1 MNNKKGTA
9 AFRYPTFRAYF
20 AIRFFFTF
28 AYQMQATVIGFYI
41 YALTHSKVAIAF
53 TGLSEVIP
61 AIGAALYGG
70 YVADRCEKRKMLLLV
85 YSGVL
90 FTALILLIATLRPL
104 GAFMPTGRI
113 LGIIYS
119 MLFLN
124 GIARAFYEP
133 AIFSLFSHSVPRDV
147 YPNASN
153 WNNVSWQVAFILGP
167 VAGGFLYAFGD
178 RSGSGFSGMSATFTV
193 ICLLLGLSLLLV
205 SRLKKYPAV
214 YTGQESPRESIMAG
228 IRFVRHHKVMLYT
241 MSLDLFTVLFGGVT
255 ALLPVYAIDILHV
268 GAAGLGIMRMTFSA
282 GAALTMLLLVRYPPL
297 ARPWRNLL
305 IAVAGFGCAII
316 GFGLAQTFI
325 LSLVFLFAQGAFDTV
340 SVIIRSTLLQ
350 LLTPDKMRGR
360 VSAINSLFIG
370 SSSEIGNFE
379 SGMAAKLLG
388 TIPAVLFGGGMTLLI
403 AGLTWIQTKKQL
415 RLSLEELTGGQED

>member
-1 MNNKKGTA
+1 MNKKKTTA
-9 AFRYPTFRAYF
+9 AFRYPAFRSYF
-20 AIRFFFTF
+20 AIRFFFTM

-41 YALTHSKVAIAF
+41 YELTHSKVAIAF
-53 TGLSEVIP
+53 TGLSEIIP
-61 AIGAALYGG
+61 AIGAALYAG
-70 YVADRCEKRKMLLLV
+70 YVSDRCEKRKMLLLI
-85 YSGVL
+85 YAGVL
-90 FTALILLIATLRPL
+90 FTSLILLIATLPGLRPY
-104 GAFMPTGRI
+104 MPSGRI
-113 LGIIYS
+113 LIVIYS
-119 MLFLN
+119 VLFLN

-133 AIFSLFSHSVPRDV
+133 ATFSLLGHSVPRDV

-167 VAGGFLYAFGD
+167 AAGGFLYAIGGNALAGGAGL
-178 RSGSGFSGMSATFTV
+178 SVTFAA
-193 ICLLLGLSLLLV
+193 ISLFLLLALLLV
-205 SRLKKYPAV
+205 FRLEKYPAV
-214 YTGQESPRESIMAG
+214 YTEQETPRQSIVAG
-228 IRFVRHHKVMLYT
+228 IRFVLGHKIMLYA
-241 MSLDLFTVLFGGVT
+241 MSLDLVSVLFGGVT
-255 ALLPVYAIDILHV
+255 ALLPVYAIDLLHV
-268 GAAGLGIMRMTFSA
+268 GAAGLGVMRMTFSA

-316 GFGLAQTFI
+316 GFGVAQTFI
-325 LSLVFLFAQGAFDTV
+325 LSLIFLFAQGAFDSV

-388 TIPAVLFGGGMTLLI
+388 TVPAVLFGGGMTLLI
-403 AGLTWIQTKKQL
+403 AGLTWIQTKRQL
-415 RLSLEELTGGQED
+415 RLSLEELTAGQED

>member
-1 MNNKKGTA
+1 MNNKKSTA

-61 AIGAALYGG
+61 AIGVALYGG

-90 FTALILLIATLRPL
+90 FTALVLLIATLRPL
-104 GAFMPTGRI
+104 GAFMPAGRI
-113 LGIIYS
+113 LGVIYS

-133 AIFSLFSHSVPRDV
+133 AVFSLFSHSVPRDV

-153 WNNVSWQVAFILGP
+153 WNNVSWQAAFILGP

-178 RSGSGFSGMSATFTV
+178 RSGSGWSGMSATFTA
-193 ICLLLGLSLLLV
+193 ICLLLLFALLLV
-205 SRLKKYPAV
+205 FRLKKFPAV
-214 YTGQESPRESIMAG
+214 YVEQESPRESIVAG
-228 IRFVRHHKVMLYT
+228 IRFVLHHKVMLYM

-268 GAAGLGIMRMTFSA
+268 GAAGLGIMRVAFSG
-282 GAALTMLLLVRYPPL
+282 GAALTMLFFVRYPPL

-305 IAVAGFGCAII
+305 IGVAGFGCAII
-316 GFGLAQTFI
+316 GFGLAHSFI
-325 LSLVFLFAQGAFDTV
+325 LALIFLFAQGAFDSV
-340 SVIIRSTLLQ
+340 SVIVRSTLLQ
-350 LLTPDKMRGR
+350 LLTPDEMRGR
-360 VSAINSLFIG
+360 VSAINSVFIG

-379 SGMAAKLLG
+379 SGIAAKWLG
-388 TIPAVLFGGGMTLLI
+388 TVPAVLFGGVMTLLI
-403 AGLTWIQTKKQL
+403 VGLTCVRTKKQL
-415 RLSLEELTGGQED
+415 PLSLEDLTG